1 MKVNI
6 WWINPV
12 NIFALLL
19 LIVLYAASIDSKT
32 MMALYNEPD
41 YITADN
47 LFVYF
52 CFFFTF
58 VIGFATRSESNT
70 NISVVIDSR
79 SVFKVYKILIVI
91 VFSAYLI
98 WFVSLWI
105 QYGSNMI
112 SNLLSNIGT
121 QYGLFKGRGNGG
133 KISGVTT
140 FTEMGIIVAPL
151 GVYLLKGIK
160 LLREGRKFVFR
171 TLFCLFMLAL
181 LRSAIFAERIAFLE
195 LVIPSIVVYLY
206 FVDDKYRKVVALLP
220 VFGCMFLLFFFGL
233 MEYNRSWIS
242 YYARI
247 YNDDIVSF
255 TVDRLTGYYAT
266 AINTECIQVNYVS
279 IKWFPT
285 ESLSFL
291 WKFPG
296 LSGVPSFFCGK
307 SVDFL
312 TKWGNPEFNNP
323 GGILCFYKDF
333 GFVGLIPQFFFGKFC
348 KSFFLRFKR
357 GDFYGFLMYPV
368 IIYGMFELPR
378 YQFFCSEKMFYVVIG
393 YTAIKSLCRE
403 SVVQIRS

>member
-12 NIFALLL
+12 YIFALLL

-32 MMALYNEPD
+32 MMALYNESN
-41 YITADN
+41 YITSYN

-52 CFFFTF
+52 LFFFTF
-58 VIGFATRSESNT
+58 IIGFVTTSESNT
-70 NISVVIDSR
+70 NISVIINCR
-79 SVFKVYKILIVI
+79 SVFKGYKILILI
-91 VFSAYLI
+91 VLSAYLI
-98 WFVSLWI
+98 WFVSLWM
-105 QYGSNMI
+105 QYGNNVI

-121 QYGLFKGRGNGG
+121 QYALFKGRGNGG

-151 GVYLLKGIK
+151 GVYLLKGII
-160 LLREGRKFVFR
+160 LLREERKFVLR
-171 TLFCLFMLAL
+171 TLFSLFILAL

-195 LVIPSIVVYLY
+195 LFVPSLVVYLY
-206 FVDDKYRKVVALLP
+206 FVADKYHMMIALLP
-220 VFGCMFLLFFFGL
+220 IFGCIFLLFFFGL

-242 YYARI
+242 FYAQI

-266 AINTECIQVNYVS
+266 AINTECIQVNYVP

-296 LSGVPSFFCGK
+296 LSSVPSFFCGK
-307 SVDFL
+307 GVDFL

-348 KSFFLRFKR
+348 KIFFLRFKQ
-357 GDFYGFLMYPV
+357 GDFYGFLMHPV

-393 YTAIKSLCRE
+393 YMAIKSFCRE
-403 SVVQIRS
+403 SVVQIRL